1 MFHGKLYANVA
12 VRSELVYMLW
22 GSEKLVCT
30 VKGNAPFW
38 FGYPARSF
46 HQCIIISID
55 GRLICICL
63 KYMRVEI

>member
-38 FGYPARSF
+38 LGYPARSF
-46 HQCIIISID
+46 HQCIIISI
-55 GRLICICL
+55 
-63 KYMRVEI
+63 